1 MREMS
6 VAVQTARPQV
16 WLEGLGEWSW
26 PGRGGAVA
34 DLLPP
39 SWVPAFPPR
48 RERALATPIPAPDA
62 PGQSGPAIA
71 RRLGVG
77 AGLSAVAALCAGLA
91 LTSPSRV
98 MELVGLQSQAHGSG
112 LAQTVRERVPAGT
125 GARSLPPPT
134 LVPVS
139 RDAAGSA
146 IVRTS
151 YPSPALRG
159 QGSFLVYLPPGYGST
174 NRHYP
179 VLYLLH
185 GNGQHDSSFL
195 EIGLQGSLD
204 RLISRHSIP
213 PLIAVMIQGGAGTN
227 NWRDQGSRRYE
238 SYVLEVQE
246 LVDRTLPTVAARSAR
261 AIAGYSMGGY
271 GAANIALGHPERFAV
286 MESWLGFFN
295 GLEGEL
301 HADRP
306 VLSRIGMRA
315 FLYGGASDEIADPS
329 ENAPF
334 ATALRAAGASARSAV
349 YPGGHTF
356 EMLHDHLSQM
366 LEFAGGA
373 LLAARR
379 SGAGER

>member
-16 WLEGLGEWSW
+16 WLEGLVEWSW
-26 PGRGGAVA
+26 PGRGGADA
-34 DLLPP
+34 DVLPP

-48 RERALATPIPAPDA
+48 RERALATPAPAPDA
-62 PGQSGPAIA
+62 QWRSGNTTA
-71 RRLGVG
+71 RRLGIG
-77 AGLSAVAALCAGLA
+77 AAVSAVAALCAGLA
-91 LTSPSRV
+91 VTGPSRV
-98 MELVGLQSQAHGSG
+98 IELVGMQGQAHSSP
-112 LAQTVRERVPAGT
+112 LAQTARDPVPAGA
-125 GARSLPPPT
+125 GAQAPPPPT

-139 RDAAGSA
+139 HDAAGSA
-146 IVRTS
+146 IEEGS
-151 YPSPALRG
+151 YRSHALHG
-159 QGSFLVYLPPGYGST
+159 QGSFLVYLPPGYAST

-185 GNGQHDSSFL
+185 GNGQRDSSFL

-204 RLISRHSIP
+204 RLISRHSIRS
-213 PLIAVMIQGGAGTN
+213 LIAVMIQGGAGTN
-227 NWRDQGSRRYE
+227 NWRDQGFRRYE
-238 SYVLEVQE
+238 SYVLEVQQ
-246 LVDRTLPTVAARSAR
+246 LADRTLPTVADRSGR

-295 GLEGEL
+295 GLQGEL
-301 HADRP
+301 RADEP
-306 VLSRIGMRA
+306 MLSRLGMKA

-334 ATALRAAGASARSAV
+334 ASALRAAGANARSAV
-349 YPGGHTF
+349 YPGGHSF

-373 LLAARR
+373 LATAR
-379 SGAGER
+379 

>member
-1 MREMS
+1 MS

-16 WLEGLGEWSW
+16 WLEGLVEWGW
-26 PGRGGAVA
+26 PGRGGAAA
-34 DLLPP
+34 DMLPP

-48 RERALATPIPAPDA
+48 RERALATPVPAPDA
-62 PGQSGPAIA
+62 QWRTPKTTA

-77 AGLSAVAALCAGLA
+77 AAAGAVAALCAGLA
-91 LTSPSRV
+91 LTGPFRV
-98 MELVGLQSQAHGSG
+98 MELVGMQSQAHSSA
-112 LAQTVRERVPAGT
+112 LAQTAREPVPAGT
-125 GARSLPPPT
+125 GAQALPPPT

-139 RDAAGSA
+139 HDAAGSA
-146 IVRTS
+146 IDGAS
-151 YPSPALRG
+151 YPSLALHG

-185 GNGQHDSSFL
+185 GNGQRDSSFL
-195 EIGLQGSLD
+195 KIGLQRSLD
-204 RLISRHSIP
+204 SLISRHSIA

-227 NWRDQGSRRYE
+227 NWRDQGLRRYE
-238 SYVLEVQE
+238 SYVLEVQQ
-246 LVDRTLPTVAARSAR
+246 LADRMLPTVADRSAR

-295 GLEGEL
+295 GLQGEL
-301 HADRP
+301 RADRP
-306 VLSRIGMRA
+306 MLSRIGMQA
-315 FLYGGASDEIADPS
+315 FLYGGASDEIVDSS

-334 ATALRAAGASARSAV
+334 ASALRAAGASARSAV

-356 EMLHDHLSQM
+356 EMLQDHLSQM

-373 LLAARR
+373 LSAAR
-379 SGAGER
+379 